1 METLYYH
8 TVSHLL
14 LELLKKL
21 MAEPVFNEFRL
32 VGGTALSLQL
42 GHRTSVDIDLF
53 TDMPYGTMDTETIGK
68 TLQRVFNYVDGL
80 EELSE
85 RALGYSFICGDTPN
99 DTIKL
104 DLFYTDRFIFPAVQI
119 DNIQMAS
126 IEEIAAMKMLA
137 IITGDRKKDYWD
149 IHELLEHFTLEAM
162 IGWGIERHPYEISRE
177 EVLDKLRTASGID
190 DNTPIQ
196 CLKGKYW
203 EFIVEDLSDAAR
215 IAKT

>member
-1 METLYYH
+1 
-8 TVSHLL
+8 
-14 LELLKKL
+14 
-21 MAEPVFNEFRL
+21 
-32 VGGTALSLQL
+32 
-42 GHRTSVDIDLF
+42 
-53 TDMPYGTMDTETIGK
+53 
-68 TLQRVFNYVDGL
+68 
-80 EELSE
+80 
-85 RALGYSFICGDTPN
+85 
-99 DTIKL
+99 
-104 DLFYTDRFIFPAVQI
+104 
-119 DNIQMAS
+119 
-126 IEEIAAMKMLA
+126 MKMLA